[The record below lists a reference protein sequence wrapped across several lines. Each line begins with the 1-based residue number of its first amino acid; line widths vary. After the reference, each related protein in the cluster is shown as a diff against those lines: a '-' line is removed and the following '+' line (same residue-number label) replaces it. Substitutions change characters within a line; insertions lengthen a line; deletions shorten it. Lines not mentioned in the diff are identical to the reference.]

1 MVKDYNLGG
10 ISYWALDYPYP
21 QNWALLDDN
30 FTIRKY

>member
-10 ISYWALDYPYP
+10 ISYWTLGYPYP